1 MAEECKDHSGV
12 KGVDPKAMPHFSDRD
27 PNGIAGQW
35 QVNATVTAN
44 DKDYWISDR
53 VALCRFKRAATRTA
67 DAAPEPVS
75 EGKNLTVK
83 GKLSRA
89 GWKDLKYHG
98 FGGQKVTLQF
108 RKAGAAS

>member
-44 DKDYWISDR
+44 DKDYRISDR
-53 VALCRFKRAATRTA
+53 IALYRFKRAATRTPRPSPSA
-67 DAAPEPVS
+67 RGRISP
-75 EGKNLTVK
+75 
-83 GKLSRA
+83 SRA
-89 GWKDLKYHG
+89 SSPGP
-98 FGGQKVTLQF
+98 
-108 RKAGAAS
+108 AGKTSSTTVSVGRR